1 MGILEFNVWSGV
13 EWSYQRLNFCESIQL
28 AGFGFFQGSR
38 DQRVHGLICPLPIN
52 FLRERGVSVS
62 LSRGGVVMEDESG
75 SIWKLLGGVCFI
87 NNGSKWCK
95 NEDLIVA
102 VANPTLKGGF
112 QRWFG
117 LEYSESHSLLFFFF
131 FFSSIRT

>member
-1 MGILEFNVWSGV
+1 M
-13 EWSYQRLNFCESIQL
+13 
-28 AGFGFFQGSR
+28 
-38 DQRVHGLICPLPIN
+38 N
-52 FLRERGVSVS
+52 FLCEREREREVTVS

-87 NNGSKWCK
+87 NNGSNWCK

-102 VANPTLKGGF
+102 VANPPLKGGF

-117 LEYSESHSLLFFFF
+117 LEYSESHSLLFYFFLHKN
-131 FFSSIRT
+131 IRFMNIFKTDFMFL